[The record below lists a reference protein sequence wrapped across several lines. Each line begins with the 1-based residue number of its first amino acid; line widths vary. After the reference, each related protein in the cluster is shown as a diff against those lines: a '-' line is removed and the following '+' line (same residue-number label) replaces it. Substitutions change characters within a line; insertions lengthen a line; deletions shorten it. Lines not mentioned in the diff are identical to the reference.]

1 MYSIYADNLCI
12 YSGVFLENND
22 YKLTAAKLTLS
33 DNSAGQFTLTIPKSN
48 AGYDAIVP
56 MDTTITI
63 KKDGDIFWE
72 GRVISG
78 KIDFRKNKQY
88 VCEGV
93 LAYLNDTIQTPTD
106 YSKKSISSY
115 LSSLLQKHNSRVS
128 ANRRIQLGNVTV
140 VDSAYVMNDIKTG
153 YDVTY
158 DAVNSLVS
166 QLGGHLIIRH
176 DSGMRYLDYL
186 ADYPGSTTQKIE
198 FGKNLLDLAQDFDE
212 TEYCTVVIPLGASAG
227 ADPDTNLDTY
237 ITVASVN
244 HGSIYVE
251 SSDAIAEHG
260 RIERTVNFDNIEDP
274 TLLYA
279 LGVTYLQDTQFNN
292 LVLDVSALDLNLV
305 DNSIE
310 EINLLD
316 KITVI
321 SKPHGINKE
330 FPVVKVNLDL
340 LAPENNTYTL
350 GTNLKDNTLSQQTN
364 SANAELAE
372 KVNQLKE
379 TNALEFYRFENKHE
393 FDVTR
398 RTRLCNIRFATKR
411 AGLINWQAEI
421 LAQITAD
428 AGYKAK
434 VKFYYYLNNALIEY
448 FPTETLE
455 TGQHIFSLY
464 FPLEVETL
472 TSYEWRVEIEV
483 EHGRVIIPIGD
494 MRGVIWGDKL
504 VAQVGWNGYIDLDDR
519 IEPIEL
525 DSIGVKSIT
534 GSLDSVGLYLPLSP
548 ECEDEFSAISLEDNI
563 DVAEFVEVVYVN
575 KTSLFLEGYTWADL
589 LEMDW
594 GEVFDNHLW

>member
-48 AGYDAIVP
+48 TGYDAIVP

-63 KKDGDIFWE
+63 KKDGNIFWE

-115 LSSLLQKHNSRVS
+115 LSSLLQKHNSRVN

-166 QLGGHLIIRH
+166 QLGGHLIIRY
-176 DSGMRYLDYL
+176 DSGVRYLDYL

-237 ITVASVN
+237 ITVESVN

-251 SSDAIAEHG
+251 SANAITEHG
-260 RIERTVNFDNIEDP
+260 RIEKTVSFDNIEDP

-305 DNSIE
+305 DNSID

-350 GTNLKDNTLSQQTN
+350 GTNLTDNTLSQQN
-364 SANAELAE
+364 NAANAELAE

-379 TNALEFYRFENKHE
+379 TNALEFYRFENNHE

-428 AGYKAK
+428 TGYKAK

-483 EHGRVIIPIGD
+483 EHGRVVIPIGN

-534 GSLDSVGLYLPLSP
+534 CSLDSVGLYLPLSP

-563 DVAEFVEVVYVN
+563 DVAEFFEVVYVN
-575 KTSLFLEGYTWADL
+575 RTSLFIEGYTWADL